1 MPEVTPHVAPFD
13 SERIIGALA
22 RHRVDYVL
30 IGALAARL
38 YGFPRVTADIDI
50 TPSRE
55 GDNLERLAAALRE
68 LKARVFTESVP
79 EGLAFDCSRKTLA
92 GAAMWNLVTSA
103 GRLDVAFVPAGTKG
117 YADLAGSAE
126 RFEVFDATIL
136 VASLNDIIRS
146 KTAAD
151 RPQDRQD
158 VPVLKAILAR
168 QKREGE
174 AR

>member
-1 MPEVTPHVAPFD
+1 MPDVAPFD
-13 SERIIGALA
+13 PEQIIGALA
-22 RHRVDYVL
+22 RHEVAYVL

-55 GDNLERLAAALRE
+55 AANLDRLAGALRE

-79 EGLAFDCSRKTLA
+79 EGLAFDCSAKTL
-92 GAAMWNLVTSA
+92 GGSAMWNLVTDA
-103 GRLDVAFVPAGTKG
+103 GRLDVAFVPSGTKG
-117 YADLAGSAE
+117 YSDLADNAQ

-136 VASLNDIIRS
+136 VASLGDIIRS
-146 KTAAD
+146 KTAAN

-168 QKREGE
+168 QSDTGEKR
-174 AR
+174 

>member
-1 MPEVTPHVAPFD
+1 MPDVAPFD
-13 SERIIGALA
+13 PERIIGALA
-22 RHRVDYVL
+22 RHEVAYVL

-55 GDNLERLAAALRE
+55 ARNLDRLAAALRE

-79 EGLAFDCSRKTLA
+79 KGLAFDCSAKTL
-92 GAAMWNLVTSA
+92 GGSAMWNLVTDA
-103 GRLDVAFVPAGTKG
+103 GRLDVAFVPSGTKG
-117 YADLAGSAE
+117 YSDLADNAQ

-136 VASLNDIIRS
+136 VASLGDIIRS
-146 KTAAD
+146 KTAAN

-168 QKREGE
+168 QSHTGE
-174 AR
+174 KQ

>member
-1 MPEVTPHVAPFD
+1 MPDVAPFD
-13 SERIIGALA
+13 PERIIGALA
-22 RHRVDYVL
+22 RHEVAYVL

-55 GDNLERLAAALRE
+55 AANLDRLAAALRE

-79 EGLAFDCSRKTLA
+79 EGLAFDCSAKTL
-92 GAAMWNLVTSA
+92 GGSAMWNLVTDA
-103 GRLDVAFVPAGTKG
+103 GRLDVAFVPSGTKG
-117 YADLAGSAE
+117 YSDLADNAR

-136 VASLNDIIRS
+136 VASLGDIIRS
-146 KTAAD
+146 KTAAN

-168 QKREGE
+168 QSDTGEKR
-174 AR
+174 